1 LILPRR
7 VFRQQDR
14 SLFLRSLF
22 LPLCLISSSLAA
34 QEKPFSIEDLLAMG
48 SDNGR
53 YVAPRRSAVRDNF
66 AFPNDRPVRIVLFRP
81 DVKVTEQTTAG
92 LEQPKADW
100 TERART
106 QIANAMKAEQARRGA
121 QVTVMPELDGDDA
134 KLMADYKRLFKFVA
148 DAAIR
153 HQLFAEK
160 PLPTKVDTFDWSL
173 GPGVAKLGS
182 LGGGDYGLFLYT
194 FDSYESVG
202 HKNAQLIGRLVGASA
217 ESSSA
222 ETRIGYAGLV
232 DLKSGE
238 LVWLNVDVNSRGDVR
253 TASGADVRVGHLLK
267 GFPGPLNAIKTMP
280 KKGKGDGK

>member
-1 LILPRR
+1 M
-7 VFRQQDR
+7 
-14 SLFLRSLF
+14 RSLF
-22 LPLCLISSSLAA
+22 LPLCLISSSIAA
-34 QEKPFSIEDLLAMG
+34 EEKPFSIEDLLAMSSEG
-48 SDNGR
+48 GR

-66 AFPNDRPVRIVLFRP
+66 AFPSDRAVRIVLFRP

-100 TERART
+100 TESARS

-121 QVTVMPELDGDDA
+121 QVTLMPELSGDDA

-160 PLPTKVDTFDWSL
+160 PLPTKTDKFDWSL
-173 GPGVAKLGS
+173 GTGVSKLGV

-202 HKNAQLIGRLVGASA
+202 HKNAQLISKMMGAPTETA
-217 ESSSA
+217 PA

-253 TASGADVRVGHLLK
+253 SASGADVRVSHLLK
-267 GFPGPLNAIKTMP
+267 GFPSLSSPP
-280 KKGKGDGK
+280 KKQLVKGKGGGK